1 MTADIKQLVDD
12 YAKWDRLGK
21 EARKEIEKIKAQ
33 IQKAAVEMI
42 ENSKVKTV
50 KYFGTDNNIAIATTS
65 ETVKMASVSFLRS
78 VLGDVTGDFVKEEEP
93 SYKMTDPFKKMMA
106 PLCTGSYIEQKL
118 DDVIAQ
124 MDVDEV
130 TARLL
135 KKKLKGD
142 PERDAK
148 TLASIGMA
156 PEDIDYWVYFIS
168 ESIAYEK
175 IVRLLEVAG
184 YPEGTPEFETALK
197 NLKLALI
204 VEETLKIGIEYE
216 TDQES

>member
-12 YAKWDRLGK
+12 YAKWDQLGK

-33 IQKAAVEMI
+33 LQKSAVEAI
-42 ENSKVKTV
+42 GNSKVKTV
-50 KYFGTDNNIAIATTS
+50 KYFGTDNNIAIATTA

-156 PEDIDYWVYFIS
+156 PKDIEYWVYFIA

-197 NLKLALI
+197 NLKLAVI

-216 TDQES
+216 TDPER